1 MHRQNNNIRLN
12 YNNMPELIEEE
23 SMISYDE
30 PESNMNPSDIN
41 MINDDNS
48 SSHKDD
54 NNSSDS
60 DEII

>member
-1 MHRQNNNIRLN
+1 
-12 YNNMPELIEEE
+12 MPELIEEE

>member
-1 MHRQNNNIRLN
+1 MHRQKNNIRLN

>member
-1 MHRQNNNIRLN
+1 MHRPNNNIRLN

-60 DEII
+60 DEIM